1 MINDLTEAEG
11 KRMEKN
17 RKQTSTDLALATAGI
32 FSLILFSI
40 LMMARVIDDR
50 EVMDLISLVTGAA
63 GAFCYGKFLWIK
75 QKSWLSLSVIL
86 FALCIFFFIRY
97 LF

>member
-1 MINDLTEAEG
+1 
-11 KRMEKN
+11 MEKD

-40 LMMARVIDDR
+40 LMLARVVEER
-50 EVMDLISLVTGAA
+50 QVMDLVSLITGAA
-63 GAFCYGKFLWIK
+63 AAFCYGKFLWIK
-75 QKSWLSLSVIL
+75 QKSWLTLSVIL

>member
-1 MINDLTEAEG
+1 
-11 KRMEKN
+11 MEKD

-40 LMMARVIDDR
+40 LMLARVVEER
-50 EVMDLISLVTGAA
+50 QVMDLVSLITGAA
-63 GAFCYGKFLWIK
+63 AAFCYGKFLWIK
-75 QKSWLSLSVIL
+75 QKSWLTLSVIL
-86 FALCIFFFIRY
+86 FALCIFFFICY

>member
-1 MINDLTEAEG
+1 
-11 KRMEKN
+11 MEKE

-40 LMMARVIDDR
+40 LMLARIIEHR
-50 EVMDLISLVTGAA
+50 EVMDLFSLLTGAA
-63 GAFCYGKFLWIK
+63 AAFCYGKFLWIK
-75 QKSWLSLSVIL
+75 QKTWLTLSIVL
-86 FALCIFFFIRY
+86 FILCIFFFIQY

>member
-1 MINDLTEAEG
+1 
-11 KRMEKN
+11 MEKN

-32 FSLILFSI
+32 FSMILFSI
-40 LMMARVIDDR
+40 LLMARIIEDS
-50 EVMDLISLVTGAA
+50 EIMDLVSLVTGAA
-63 GAFCYGKFLWIK
+63 ASFCYGKFLRIK
-75 QKSWLSLSVIL
+75 QKSWLTLSVIL

>member
-1 MINDLTEAEG
+1 
-11 KRMEKN
+11 MEKE

-40 LMMARVIDDR
+40 LMLARVVEHR
-50 EVMDLISLVTGAA
+50 EIMDLFSLLTGAA
-63 GAFCYGKFLWIK
+63 AAFCYGKFLWIK
-75 QKSWLSLSVIL
+75 QKAWLTISVLL
-86 FALCIFFFIRY
+86 FASCIVFFIKY

>member
-1 MINDLTEAEG
+1 
-11 KRMEKN
+11 MEKD

-40 LMMARVIDDR
+40 LMLARVVEER
-50 EVMDLISLVTGAA
+50 QVMDLVSLITGAA
-63 GAFCYGKFLWIK
+63 AAFCYGKFLWIK
-75 QKSWLSLSVIL
+75 QKSWLTLSVIL
-86 FALCIFFFIRY
+86 FALCIFFFISY

>member
-1 MINDLTEAEG
+1 
-11 KRMEKN
+11 MEKE

-32 FSLILFSI
+32 FSMILFSI
-40 LMMARVIDDR
+40 LMLARVIDDR
-50 EVMDLISLVTGAA
+50 EVMDLFSLFTGAA
-63 GAFCYGKFLWIK
+63 AAFCYGKFLWLK
-75 QKSWLSLSVIL
+75 QKSWLTVSVVL

>member
-1 MINDLTEAEG
+1 
-11 KRMEKN
+11 MEKD

-40 LMMARVIDDR
+40 LMLARVVEHR
-50 EVMDLISLVTGAA
+50 EVMDLFSLLTGAA
-63 GAFCYGKFLWIK
+63 AAFCYGKFLWFN
-75 QKSWLSLSVIL
+75 QKSWLTLSVIL
-86 FALCIFFFIRY
+86 FALCIFFFIQY

>member
-1 MINDLTEAEG
+1 
-11 KRMEKN
+11 MEKN

-32 FSLILFSI
+32 FSMILFSI
-40 LMMARVIDDR
+40 LLMARIIEDS
-50 EVMDLISLVTGAA
+50 EIMDLVSLVTGAVA
-63 GAFCYGKFLWIK
+63 SFCYGKFLWIK
-75 QKSWLSLSVIL
+75 QKSWLTLSVIL